1 MYTSQTDAGVQPSR
15 SSTVP
20 NQSKPAINCTK
31 PFDGKK
37 VDFGYEELHCQGNSP
52 NF

>member
-1 MYTSQTDAGVQPSR
+1 MYTSQKDAGVQPSAIKIINC
-15 SSTVP
+15 T
-20 NQSKPAINCTK
+20 KPAINCTK

-52 NF
+52 DF